1 MRKEKVK
8 IKISKEKLK
17 KELNLKEE
25 KIEKTKDKKSF
36 FEIFSIV
43 LIAILIVGMIVELII
58 IISLNNKISELE
70 NVNFPGIETLEENV
84 DINNFALTTGDDC
97 HTAFTIGKDFQ
108 AIIRYANTTN
118 QLLP

>member
-17 KELNLKEE
+17 KELNLEEE
-25 KIEKTKDKKSF
+25 KTEKTRGKKSF

-43 LIAILIVGMIVELII
+43 LISLLIVGMIVELIVI
-58 IISLNNKISELE
+58 VSLNNKITELE

-84 DINNFALTTGDDC
+84 DINNFALTIGDDC
-97 HTAFTIGKDFQ
+97 HTAFTIEKDLQ
-108 AIIRYANTTN
+108 MKITICKDN
-118 QLLP
+118 